1 LNRVGQSKFVTVQ
14 GSDYDSRAPEEV
26 LGEGLKS
33 MGLQVSVAQR
43 QLLMEFLQLLAKW
56 NQSYNLT
63 AVRDLRQ
70 MVVRHV
76 LDSLSISAL
85 LVGTRILDVGSGAG
99 LPGLVLAITQ
109 PDRHFV
115 LLDSALKRTR
125 FLHQAAYELG
135 LKNVEIERQ
144 RIEKFTPQTSFDCML
159 SRASFPLQ
167 SLLDASRGLL
177 CKDGV
182 LLAMQGKLPE
192 QACTFTRQGVVFEQL
207 TVAGMD
213 AHRHVA
219 IYHHRP

>member
-1 LNRVGQSKFVTVQ
+1 LNCVAQTKFVTGQ
-14 GSDYDSRAPEEV
+14 DLEIESRAPEEI

-33 MGLQVSVAQR
+33 MQLQVSAEQR
-43 QLLMEFLQLLAKW
+43 QLLMEFVQLLAKW
-56 NQSYNLT
+56 NKSYNLT

-76 LDSLSISAL
+76 LDSLSICAL
-85 LVGTRILDVGSGAG
+85 LVGARILDVGSGAG
-99 LPGLVLAITQ
+99 LPGLVLAITE

-135 LKNVEIERQ
+135 LGNVEIERQ
-144 RIEKFTPQTSFDCML
+144 RIENFRPQIAFDCML

-167 SLLDASRGLL
+167 SLLDTSHVLL
-177 CKDGV
+177 RKDGV
-182 LLAMQGKLPE
+182 LLSMQGKIPE

-207 TVAGMD
+207 TVPGID
-213 AHRHVA
+213 AQRHVA
-219 IYHHRP
+219 IYHRRS